1 MNKEEIAELAQAI
14 QQRKLVGKLK
24 QLAVIERPTI
34 SNDTIYR
41 ALRSETYFGA
51 PEAVKLVLRVAK
63 EVKAKDDERIKAK
76 REQVLELA
84 TTEE

>member
-1 MNKEEIAELAQAI
+1 MNKEEIIEIAEAI
-14 QQRKLVGKLK
+14 QQRKLVGRLK
-24 QLAVIERPTI
+24 QQVEIERPSI

-63 EVKAKDDERIKAK
+63 EVKAKDDERIKAQ
-76 REQVLELA
+76 REQVLDMA
-84 TTEE
+84 TTE